1 MTAIKGNE
9 SSPIFESFCS
19 KDKKKNLEGRI
30 DTNEGHVIK

>member
-19 KDKKKNLEGRI
+19 KDKKKNEKEECRG
-30 DTNEGHVIK
+30 